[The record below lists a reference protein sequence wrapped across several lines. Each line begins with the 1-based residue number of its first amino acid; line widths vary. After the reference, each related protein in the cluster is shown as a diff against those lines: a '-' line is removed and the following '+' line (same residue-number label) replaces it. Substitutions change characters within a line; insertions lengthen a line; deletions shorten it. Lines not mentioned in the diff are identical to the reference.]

1 MAIAFSHRPLRGR
14 HPASGTGALPLLRGL
29 SGRIAAAWRNHRAL
43 RELESLSYDMRKDIG
58 FRSTDTR
65 RR

>member
-1 MAIAFSHRPLRGR
+1 MAIASAYRPLRGR
-14 HPASGTGALPLLRGL
+14 HPVSAAALPLLRGL